1 MFHKCFRE
9 DVFLHAKKLWETW
22 LDGGF
27 IRGKK
32 RYVIAPV
39 IWALLIPLGIW
50 LFGNEGMSYLDYI
63 QTPKIIIVNIFCLI
77 GGSTLLYLLDT
88 AMKVNKHMK
97 G

>member
-1 MFHKCFRE
+1 M
-9 DVFLHAKKLWETW
+9 LKKLWETW

-32 RYVIAPV
+32 RYVIDPV
-39 IWALLIPLGIW
+39 FWAMLIPLGIW
-50 LFGNEGMSYLDYI
+50 MFGNEEMSYLDYI
-63 QTPKIIIVNIFCLI
+63 QTPKMIIVTIFCLV

>member
-1 MFHKCFRE
+1 MI
-9 DVFLHAKKLWETW
+9 KKLWETCV
-22 LDGGF
+22 DGGF

-39 IWALLIPLGIW
+39 IRALLIPLGIW

-63 QTPKIIIVNIFCLI
+63 QTPKMIIVTIFCLI

>member
-1 MFHKCFRE
+1 M
-9 DVFLHAKKLWETW
+9 LKKLWETW
-22 LDGGF
+22 LDSGF

-39 IWALLIPLGIW
+39 IWALLILLGIW
-50 LFGNEGMSYLDYI
+50 LFGNEEMSYLDYI
-63 QTPKIIIVNIFCLI
+63 QTPKMIIVTIFCLV

>member
-1 MFHKCFRE
+1 M
-9 DVFLHAKKLWETW
+9 LKKLWETW

-27 IRGKK
+27 ISGKK

-63 QTPKIIIVNIFCLI
+63 QTPKMIIVTIFCLI

>member
-1 MFHKCFRE
+1 M
-9 DVFLHAKKLWETW
+9 LKKLWETW
-22 LDGGF
+22 LDGRF

-50 LFGNEGMSYLDYI
+50 LFGNEEMSYLDYI
-63 QTPKIIIVNIFCLI
+63 QTPKMIIVTIFCLV

>member
-1 MFHKCFRE
+1 M
-9 DVFLHAKKLWETW
+9 
-22 LDGGF
+22 DGGF

-50 LFGNEGMSYLDYI
+50 LFGNEEMSYLDYI
-63 QTPKIIIVNIFCLI
+63 QTPKMIIVTIFCLV

>member
-9 DVFLHAKKLWETW
+9 DVFYVLKKLWETW

-50 LFGNEGMSYLDYI
+50 LFGNEEMSYLDYI
-63 QTPKIIIVNIFCLI
+63 QTPKMIIVTIFCLV
-77 GGSTLLYLLDT
+77 GVVHYFTY
-88 AMKVNKHMK
+88 
-97 G
+97 

>member
-1 MFHKCFRE
+1 M
-9 DVFLHAKKLWETW
+9 LKKLWETW

-39 IWALLIPLGIW
+39 IWALLIPLGIC

-63 QTPKIIIVNIFCLI
+63 QTPKMIIVTIFCLI

>member
-1 MFHKCFRE
+1 MFHKCFRK
-9 DVFLHAKKLWETW
+9 DVFLHAKKTMGDLVGWW
-22 LDGGF
+22 
-27 IRGKK
+27 

-50 LFGNEGMSYLDYI
+50 LFGNEEMSYLDYI
-63 QTPKIIIVNIFCLI
+63 QTPKMIIVTIFCLV

>member
-1 MFHKCFRE
+1 M
-9 DVFLHAKKLWETW
+9 LKKLWETW
-22 LDGGF
+22 LEGGF

-63 QTPKIIIVNIFCLI
+63 QTPKMIIVTIFCLI

>member
-1 MFHKCFRE
+1 M
-9 DVFLHAKKLWETW
+9 LKKLWETW

-32 RYVIAPV
+32 RCVIAPV

-50 LFGNEGMSYLDYI
+50 LFGNEDMSYLDYI
-63 QTPKIIIVNIFCLI
+63 QTPKMIIVAIFCLI

-88 AMKVNKHMK
+88 TMKVNKHMK

>member
-1 MFHKCFRE
+1 M
-9 DVFLHAKKLWETW
+9 LKKLWETW

-63 QTPKIIIVNIFCLI
+63 QQ
-77 GGSTLLYLLDT
+77 
-88 AMKVNKHMK
+88 
-97 G
+97 

>member
-1 MFHKCFRE
+1 M
-9 DVFLHAKKLWETW
+9 LKKLWETW
-22 LDGGF
+22 LDSGF

-50 LFGNEGMSYLDYI
+50 LFGNEEMSYLDYI
-63 QTPKIIIVNIFCLI
+63 QTPKMIIVTIFCLV

>member
-1 MFHKCFRE
+1 M
-9 DVFLHAKKLWETW
+9 
-22 LDGGF
+22 DGGF

-50 LFGNEGMSYLDYI
+50 LFGNEDMSYLDYI
-63 QTPKIIIVNIFCLI
+63 QTPKMIIVAIFCLI

-88 AMKVNKHMK
+88 TMKVNKHMK

>member
-1 MFHKCFRE
+1 M
-9 DVFLHAKKLWETW
+9 LKKLWETW

-27 IRGKK
+27 IGGKK

-63 QTPKIIIVNIFCLI
+63 QTPKMIIVTIFCLI

>member
-1 MFHKCFRE
+1 MFHKCFRKG
-9 DVFLHAKKLWETW
+9 VFYMLKKLWETW

-50 LFGNEGMSYLDYI
+50 LFGNEEMSYLDYI
-63 QTPKIIIVNIFCLI
+63 QTPKMIIVTIFCLV

>member
-1 MFHKCFRE
+1 M
-9 DVFLHAKKLWETW
+9 LKKLWETW

-32 RYVIAPV
+32 RSVIAPV

-50 LFGNEGMSYLDYI
+50 LFGNEDMSYLDYI
-63 QTPKIIIVNIFCLI
+63 QTPKMIIVAIFCLI

-88 AMKVNKHMK
+88 TMKVNKHMK